1 MASSAIVTNKLPSK
15 LEVDQKAAEKQRAAE
30 LGHKAVGKQKAAED
44 DHKAMEKHGTA
55 EVDHKPVE
63 KQKSMNLVL
72 TSIILSPV

>member
-15 LEVDQKAAEKQRAAE
+15 LEVDQKAAEKPRAAE
-30 LGHKAVGKQKAAED
+30 LGHKAED

>member
-30 LGHKAVGKQKAAED
+30 LGHKAV
-44 DHKAMEKHGTA
+44 EKHGTA

>member
-30 LGHKAVGKQKAAED
+30 LGHKAVEKQKAAED
-44 DHKAMEKHGTA
+44 DHKAMEK
-55 EVDHKPVE
+55 
-63 KQKSMNLVL
+63 QKSMNLVS